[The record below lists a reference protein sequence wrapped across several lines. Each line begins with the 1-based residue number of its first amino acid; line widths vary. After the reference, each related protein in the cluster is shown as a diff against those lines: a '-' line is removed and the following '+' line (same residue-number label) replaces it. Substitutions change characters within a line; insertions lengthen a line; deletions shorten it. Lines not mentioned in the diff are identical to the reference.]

1 MIEDLTFLEEGKFT
15 RIDKAV
21 REKALELTSKK
32 GDQEKVSAISKF
44 ILSNLE
50 MRPFDLSVFR
60 KRTGSKIFES
70 GFSTGCSDTALVFI
84 VLSRASGIPT
94 RYVET
99 LLEDWLTGKIP
110 ENPVEGHI
118 FVDVRL
124 DGRWFAYEPLRGFTP
139 NDKYTL
145 MGNNYIEFGK
155 GLDFSEIYLK
165 TDGSYSSEPVN
176 LQSIE
181 PLKMLRKNKLGR
193 SENIL

>member
-1 MIEDLTFLEEGKFT
+1 MMDDLTFLEEGKFT

-44 ILSNLE
+44 ILSNLK
-50 MRPFDLSVFR
+50 MRPFDLSIFR

-124 DGRWFAYEPLRGFTP
+124 NGRWFAYEPLRGFTP
-139 NDKYTL
+139 NNQYVL
-145 MGNNYIEFGK
+145 MGRPYCEVGK
-155 GLDFSEIYLK
+155 GLDFSEIYPK
-165 TDGSYSSEPVN
+165 TEGGYTNKPIN
-176 LQSIE
+176 LQSIG
-181 PLKMLRKNKLGR
+181 PLKKLKDSNYRK
-193 SENIL
+193 IC

>member
-1 MIEDLTFLEEGKFT
+1 MMDDLTFLEEGKFT

-44 ILSNLE
+44 ILSNLK
-50 MRPFDLSVFR
+50 MRPFDLSIFR

-124 DGRWFAYEPLRGFTP
+124 NGRWFAYEPLRGFTP
-139 NDKYTL
+139 NNQYVL
-145 MGNNYIEFGK
+145 MGMPYCEVGK
-155 GLDFSEIYLK
+155 GLDFSEIYPK
-165 TDGSYSSEPVN
+165 TEGGYTNKSIN
-176 LQSIE
+176 LQSIG
-181 PLKMLRKNKLGR
+181 PLKKLKDSNYRK
-193 SENIL
+193 IC